1 MSQDGQ
7 DRKAVKT
14 YVPAYQ
20 KAIWAD
26 HADELDMSQSEFVRT
41 MVQAGRTKFEFSS
54 PESDT
59 GETEDVS
66 ERVRSVLRER
76 GPLGWEELM
85 EELTR
90 GLEGD
95 VEDSLEALQASNE
108 VLYSGKRGGYLL
120 TDE

>member
-20 KAIWAD
+20 KAIWSD

-41 MVQAGRTKFEFSS
+41 MVQAGRTEFEFSS
-54 PESDT
+54 PENDT
-59 GETEDVS
+59 DETEDVR
-66 ERVRSVLRER
+66 ERIQSVLQER

-95 VEDSLEALQASNE
+95 VEDSLEELQASNE

>member
-1 MSQDGQ
+1 MSQESQ

-41 MVQAGRTKFEFSS
+41 MVQAGRNQFEFSS
-54 PESDT
+54 PEPETD
-59 GETEDVS
+59 ETEDVR
-66 ERVRSVLRER
+66 ERVRSVLQER
-76 GPLGWEELM
+76 GPLGWEALM

-95 VEDSLEALQASNE
+95 VEDSLEELQASNE

>member
-20 KAIWAD
+20 KAIWSD

-41 MVQAGRTKFEFSS
+41 MVQAGRTEFEFSS
-54 PESDT
+54 PENDT
-59 GETEDVS
+59 DETEDVR
-66 ERVRSVLRER
+66 ERIQSVLRER

-95 VEDSLEALQASNE
+95 VEDSLEELQASNE

>member
-1 MSQDGQ
+1 MSQNSQ

-54 PESDT
+54 PENDT
-59 GETEDVS
+59 DETEDVS
-66 ERVRSVLRER
+66 ERIQSVLRER

-95 VEDSLEALQASNE
+95 VEDSLEELQASNE

>member
-20 KAIWAD
+20 KAIWSD
-26 HADELDMSQSEFVRT
+26 HADELDMSHSEFVRT

-59 GETEDVS
+59 DETEDVS
-66 ERVRSVLRER
+66 ERIRSVLRER

-95 VEDSLEALQASNE
+95 VEDSLESLQASNE